1 MPKKKPIPKP
11 KNAENG
17 LLDLLVTCTDQRR
30 RQLTDEERR
39 LMVAMLMIKRDPDA
53 LDIERLIP
61 EGSFLRRVQRHFG
74 DTDISYAL
82 PLFQTVM
89 IAASWLTQKGACLM
103 IPGVGEVLPSLWTI
117 ALAESG
123 SSKTLAASRIMSIFG
138 DGNGAPPVRMLP
150 SAGTD
155 AQWIVDL
162 AENNGAYWF
171 QDEVGKFFN
180 GVLTGKL
187 LARIKPWMLD
197 AYSHKAIGNRL
208 RSEAAKLEIPKPVF
222 TFFGLSVFSTWR
234 QDIDATSM
242 LDGFCQRPNYVVA
255 PARTDRS
262 MFDCFLYF
270 EGDDVAKREADLR
283 ELWLALCAQPEAAG
297 TYRLNDDV
305 LPYLRN
311 WWSGLRDL
319 WGAGAVPASFVRRVG
334 FSVLRYLIVLH
345 FLLGKSRR
353 PVDLETAHLATRYA
367 EFHLEST
374 REMLQAYDQAGAE
387 HVRKV
392 VEIRDDIVAA
402 GRPASTRE
410 IQRRLGKRMREML
423 PAEKITAITHC
434 LDRIDLGEEF
444 LPVPEQRK
452 VKSAELVERFEK
464 LESRLRQ
471 SERKRNERRLREL
484 RRVSSARSGRT
495 PSRAWRRTEHSIRD
509 AAFRHRSGMKIGRES
524 VAAPTTTNELSSAS
538 RATRL
543 QAADAAH
550 ATYG

>member
-1 MPKKKPIPKP
+1 MPKKTTTPRP
-11 KNAENG
+11 KNAANG
-17 LLDLLVTCTDQRR
+17 MLDLLTVRTGKRGRALNDDE
-30 RQLTDEERR
+30 RQL
-39 LMVAMLMIKRDPDA
+39 MVLLLEIKRDPDA

-61 EGSFLRRVQRHFG
+61 EGSFLKRVQRHFV

-82 PLFQTVM
+82 PLFQTIM

-138 DGNGAPPVRMLP
+138 DDNGAPPVRVLP

-234 QDIDATSM
+234 QDIDLTSM

-283 ELWLALCAQPEAAG
+283 ELWLALCSQPEAAG

-311 WWSGLRDL
+311 WWSGLREL
-319 WGAGAVPASFVRRVG
+319 WGVGTVPASFVRRVG

-353 PVDLETAHLATRYA
+353 LIDLETAHLATRYA

-374 REMLQAYDQAGAE
+374 REMLQTYDQAGAE

-402 GRPASTRE
+402 GRPASARV
-410 IQRRLGKRMREML
+410 IQRRLSKRMREGL
-423 PAEKITAITHC
+423 PTERIAAITQC
-434 LDRIDLGEEF
+434 LDRIDLGEDF
-444 LPVPEQRK
+444 LPTPEQRK
-452 VKSAELVERFEK
+452 AKSAELVSRFDNFEN
-464 LESRLRQ
+464 RLRRN
-471 SERKRNERRLREL
+471 ERKRNERQLREL
-484 RRVSSARSGRT
+484 RRGY
-495 PSRAWRRTEHSIRD
+495 
-509 AAFRHRSGMKIGRES
+509 
-524 VAAPTTTNELSSAS
+524 LS
-538 RATRL
+538 
-543 QAADAAH
+543 AADAESTDTDRGLLEVVGSGVDVASSSDEDWVDAMLGDVRPSGDH
-550 ATYG
+550 PSTASVLPFPLGKAATG